1 MVGFYEDTPKIRSG
15 ISRVTLDALTVAESR
30 RNRGRR
36 RARHMTPTGATS
48 NGTPMRHGV
57 NEQARRVQQ
66 LLFGDRPCCVEVG
79 GLIAPGA
86 RVLSLFGK
94 AAAAAAARSCAWK
107 IDGGVASR
115 QGWRDGA
122 EQGVAEYIHIYRNLL
137 V

>member
-1 MVGFYEDTPKIRSG
+1 MAGFYEVAPKIRSG
-15 ISRVTLDALTVAESR
+15 ISRVTLDTLTVAESR

-36 RARHMTPTGATS
+36 RARHMTPTGATP

-66 LLFGDRPCCVEVG
+66 LSFGDRPCCVEVG
-79 GLIAPGA
+79 GLIVLGA

-94 AAAAAAARSCAWK
+94 AVAAVARSRARK
-107 IDGGVASR
+107 IDGGLL
-115 QGWRDGA
+115 RDRGGEMA
-122 EQGVAEYIHIYRNLL
+122 LNRGLSNIYRNSL